1 MATEEEA
8 KSDGEERNLRPETG
22 ASGENRQSC
31 VGALPEGAR

>member
-22 ASGENRQSC
+22 VSSEIHQSC
-31 VGALPEGAR
+31 AGALPEGAR